1 MGVAWFRREPGGR
14 SGHTLKGS
22 QSPGEAE
29 AGKLTNVGG
38 SGGTETLKSRPSGQ
52 AEEGSPNQ

>member
-1 MGVAWFRREPGGR
+1 MGVVRYRREPGGR

-29 AGKLTNVGG
+29 ADNLTNVGG
-38 SGGTETLKSRPSGQ
+38 SGGTETLKGRPSGK

>member
-1 MGVAWFRREPGGR
+1 MGVVLSRRGQDGR

-29 AGKLTNVGG
+29 AVRLTTSAAAGARKPSRAGLQGK
-38 SGGTETLKSRPSGQ
+38 

>member
-1 MGVAWFRREPGGR
+1 MGVVRFRREPGGR

-29 AGKLTNVGG
+29 ADILTTVGG
-38 SGGTETLKSRPSGQ
+38 SGGTETLKSRPQ
-52 AEEGSPNQ
+52 AKAEEGSPNQ

>member
-29 AGKLTNVGG
+29 ADILTTVGG
-38 SGGTETLKSRPSGQ
+38 SGGTEPLKSQPSGKV
-52 AEEGSPNQ
+52 EEGSPNQ